1 MDKDKLWQ
9 TVLGEI
15 EVGMSSANFQTWF
28 KGTSLE
34 DVRVD
39 EGVVVI
45 RVPNNFTQSWLQ
57 NKFQKELH
65 GYLNKH
71 IGKVMVVQYV
81 IGARKL
87 AAVGATKSPKIEEQ
101 LIPEA
106 LAPTQEESKRE
117 GLNPKLI
124 FENFVVGENSR
135 MCYAAAES
143 VASQP
148 GVGYN
153 PLFIYGD
160 AGLGKTHLLQA
171 IGNQILTNNPR
182 AKVVYITSEKFI
194 NEMVDAIRHQ
204 KTGEFKNKYR
214 KVDCLLVDDIQFLS
228 AKEQTQE
235 EFFHTFNALHSDGK
249 QIVLTSD
256 RPPKAI
262 PALEDRLRSRFEW
275 GLIADISIPSYETR
289 LAILRSKLSLNNKE
303 LPDDVL
309 EYIAKTVKNNV
320 RELEGAM
327 TRILAY
333 GDLNATSPTLDD
345 AKNLL
350 GGILTSPGRRVVR
363 PSEIIKA
370 VSNHFNIKKEE
381 LCGRK
386 RTREIVV
393 PRQILVY
400 LLREE
405 VDMPYKQI
413 GAEIGGRDHTTIMH
427 DYNKIK
433 ELVIDNESLD
443 EEITQI
449 KNKLYAVD

>member
-39 EGVVVI
+39 DGVVVI
-45 RVPNNFTQSWLQ
+45 RVPNNFTQTWLQ

-87 AAVGATKSPKIEEQ
+87 AAVGVEKSPKIEEQ
-101 LIPEA
+101 LLPESIV
-106 LAPTQEESKRE
+106 LPQEEPRKE

-124 FENFVVGENSR
+124 FDNFVVGENSR
-135 MCYAAAES
+135 MCFAAAES

-171 IGNQILTNNPR
+171 IGNQILSNNPR

-194 NEMVDAIRHQ
+194 NEMIDAIQHQ
-204 KTGEFKNKYR
+204 KMGEFKNKYR

-235 EFFHTFNALHSDGK
+235 EFFHTFNTLHSDGK

-333 GDLNATSPTLDD
+333 GDLNATSPNLED
-345 AKNLL
+345 AKNLI
-350 GGILTSPGRRVVR
+350 GGVLTSPGRRVVR

-386 RTREIVV
+386 RTREIVI

-405 VDMPYKQI
+405 IDMPYKQI

-433 ELVIDNESLD
+433 EQVLDNESLD
-443 EEITQI
+443 EEINQI